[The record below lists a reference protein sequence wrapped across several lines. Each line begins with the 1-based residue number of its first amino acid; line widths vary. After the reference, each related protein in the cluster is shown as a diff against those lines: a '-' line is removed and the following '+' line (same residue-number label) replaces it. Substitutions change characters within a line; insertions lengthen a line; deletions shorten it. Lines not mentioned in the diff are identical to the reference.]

1 MVTGC
6 AALAHENSSVGREPL
21 VSCSSRAWYAPITL
35 ATGRGQNATADGPV
49 SWFWLAITAASA
61 AGVGRAAGSLARHPA
76 RISRSAGG
84 TPSRAASTCTTRYRT
99 AAAVPV
105 PNGPAPVAA
114 YAITHPSANMSLAG
128 PAGLP
133 SACSGDM

>member
-1 MVTGC
+1 M
-6 AALAHENSSVGREPL
+6 
-21 VSCSSRAWYAPITL
+21 

-49 SWFWLAITAASA
+49 PWSRPAIAAASA
-61 AGVGRAAGSLARHPA
+61 AGAGRAAGSLARHPET
-76 RISRSAGG
+76 ISRSAGG
-84 TPSRAASTCTTRYRT
+84 TPSRAASPCTTRYRT